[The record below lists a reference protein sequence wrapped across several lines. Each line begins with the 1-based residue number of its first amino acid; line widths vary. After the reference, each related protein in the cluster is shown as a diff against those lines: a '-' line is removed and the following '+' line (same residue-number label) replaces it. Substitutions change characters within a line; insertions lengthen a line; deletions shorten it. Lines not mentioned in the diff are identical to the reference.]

1 MATSVA
7 EEGLGKGNVK
17 ESFCILSAKSFECSI
32 YLDIAEVDLIVFFDV
47 VASPIR
53 QVQREGRTAR
63 KRAGRVVVLA
73 SNKAEADRIGRSS
86 EQVCNR

>member
-1 MATSVA
+1 M
-7 EEGLGKGNVK
+7 
-17 ESFCILSAKSFECSI
+17 
-32 YLDIAEVDLIVFFDV
+32 DLIVFFDV

-86 EQVCNR
+86 EQVCYYSIDSSFYAVLAH

>member
-1 MATSVA
+1 M
-7 EEGLGKGNVK
+7 
-17 ESFCILSAKSFECSI
+17 
-32 YLDIAEVDLIVFFDV
+32 DLIVFFDV

-86 EQVCNR
+86 EQVCYDSIDSSFYAVLTH